1 MIQVYYNKGMM
12 CYECYV
18 NGVKVDIIS
27 IRVDSANMGLPQAT
41 ITAMIEIV
49 NEQPQELKKPEF
61 PADRIGQFPR

>member
-27 IRVDSANMGLPQAT
+27 IRVDSANMGLPSAT

-49 NEQPQELKKPEF
+49 NEQPK
-61 PADRIGQFPR
+61 